1 MPFLNLPFHTCIL
14 PGYKGLILVYS
25 PSLWRWQKVII
36 KTHNHLT
43 GSMDLSWGMTHDWK
57 RIEDLRK
64 KNQGENKNT
73 THYSTRL
80 FLLSLVDP
88 QSHISYICMY
98 TYFHIYKCLHAFM
111 SMFLFSNKKIHP
123 PGFQHTVYTM
133 YQCTHRFS
141 KQKGHQTPTISLHHH
156 WPSEYS
162 SDWDRYNRVVRLFQ
176 PCSNWPRDDKNMDE
190 TPHDVVI

>member
-1 MPFLNLPFHTCIL
+1 MTKWLLHLHVTERNWYLNLKKNPPLITHFQMPFLNLPFHTCIL

-43 GSMDLSWGMTHDWK
+43 GSMDLSWGMTHDSTTN
-57 RIEDLRK
+57 RRFE
-64 KNQGENKNT
+64 ENKIKPGREQEHNSSFN
-73 THYSTRL
+73 STFSAL
-80 FLLSLVDP
+80 LVDP

-123 PGFQHTVYTM
+123 PGVKHIYIYIYNVPM
-133 YQCTHRFS
+133 Y
-141 KQKGHQTPTISLHHH
+141 P
-156 WPSEYS
+156 
-162 SDWDRYNRVVRLFQ
+162 
-176 PCSNWPRDDKNMDE
+176 
-190 TPHDVVI
+190 